1 MTPVEIESLMVPVP
15 GADACGPNLEYDT
28 QFAALERTATPRTE
42 QQIGSTILK
51 AEEPDWASV
60 ERHAR
65 ALLARTKDLRL
76 GLQLTR
82 ALLRTTGWEGFA
94 AGLTVLRDLVEQ
106 HWEGAHPRLDP
117 DDGND
122 VTARLNIFAG
132 LADQSTLAAVRSSPL
147 VSSRVAGRFSLRD
160 IEVAAGDSLTASDG
174 GTALTM
180 SAIEAVANAVD
191 LADLEA
197 AARAV
202 SASRQMIA
210 AIDAAFNDRAGQGL
224 SLGALPTL
232 LGTADAFLEARLA
245 ARRPTTGAEGAGA
258 PANGV
263 GAHVRVGGGHAMG
276 EISSR
281 EDVIRVLDRVI
292 AYYAR
297 HEPSSPIP
305 MFIERCKK
313 LVTMSFID
321 IVRELAP
328 DGMPQIEKLRG

>member
-15 GADACGPNLEYDT
+15 GADACGPNLEYDA
-28 QFAALERTATPRTE
+28 QFAALERTATPRAE

-60 ERHAR
+60 ERQTR

-82 ALLRTTGWEGFA
+82 ALLRTAGWEGFA
-94 AGLTVLRDLVEQ
+94 AGLTVLRNLVEE
-106 HWEGAHPRLDP
+106 HWEDAHPRLDS
-117 DDGND
+117 DDGKD
-122 VTARLNIFAG
+122 VTARLNILAG
-132 LADQSTLAAVRSSPL
+132 LADQATLAAVRSSPL

-160 IEVAAGDSLTASDG
+160 IEVAAGDALMASEV
-174 GTALTM
+174 GTPLTM
-180 SAIEAVANAVD
+180 LAIEAVANAVD

-197 AARAV
+197 VARAV
-202 SASRQMIA
+202 SVSRQMTA
-210 AIDAAFNDRAGQGL
+210 SIDATFNDKAAQGL

-232 LGTADAFLEARLA
+232 LGTADAFLEARLT
-245 ARRPTTGAEGAGA
+245 ARRPTTGAERAGA
-258 PANGV
+258 PVDGV
-263 GAHVRVGGGHAMG
+263 GAQVRVGGGRAGG

-292 AYYAR
+292 AYYAQ

-305 MFIERCKK
+305 MFIERCKR